1 MRRRLEAASTSQKI
15 HILNL
20 EVIKRTLCL
29 NSRATITFSAKGRL
43 EYNAVEHT
51 PGQNKESMADKLR
64 VDDVFEEWD
73 QGANYWS
80 GPKNTLPQ
88 GFTLELLGRVSLGNI
103 VVRNARTTEWKSG
116 TKAGNSKS

>member
-1 MRRRLEAASTSQKI
+1 
-15 HILNL
+15 
-20 EVIKRTLCL
+20 
-29 NSRATITFSAKGRL
+29 
-43 EYNAVEHT
+43 
-51 PGQNKESMADKLR
+51 MADKLR